1 MFILL
6 FLSALADGSPAAA
19 FVLYSAPVVTGVLLA
34 VSLMLY
40 RFAKRERRED
50 PGHVSAGRVK
60 GLRTFMIVSAILFGL
75 ATLAVAVFVTFRYH
89 ERGITMFTLLCLSAL
104 ADRAR

>member
-6 FLSALADGSPAAA
+6 FLSALANGSPAAA
-19 FVLYSAPVVTGVLLA
+19 FVFYSAPVVAGILLA

-50 PGHVSAGRVK
+50 PGRVSAGRVK
-60 GLRTFMIVSAILFGL
+60 GLKLFMIVSTILLGL
-75 ATLAVAVFVTFRYH
+75 TTLAVAAFVA
-89 ERGITMFTLLCLSAL
+89 LSYMVIISI
-104 ADRAR
+104 